1 MSQNPSN
8 LIWIDLEMTGL
19 DPDKNTI
26 IEIATLI
33 TNPDLQVIAQ
43 GPVLAIHQSE
53 EILTGMDEWNTR
65 QHNQSGLVERVRKSQ
80 ITLAMAEESTL
91 NFLRQQVPPNTSP
104 MCGNTVSQDRRF
116 LYRYMPNLESYFHYR
131 HIDVST
137 LKELAKRW
145 LPNLP
150 EFEKESKHLAIDDIY
165 DSLEE
170 LKYYRQHFFRL
181 TD

>member
-1 MSQNPSN
+1 MPQNPSN

-33 TNPDLQVIAQ
+33 TNPDLQVIAE

-53 EILTGMDEWNTR
+53 EILTTMDEWNTH
-65 QHNQSGLVERVRKSQ
+65 QHNQSGLIERVRNSQ
-80 ITLAMAEESTL
+80 VTLAIAEEFTL
-91 NFLRQQVPPNTSP
+91 NFLRQQVPPHTSP

-145 LPNLP
+145 WPNLP
-150 EFEKESKHLAIDDIY
+150 EFQKESKHLAKSDIY

-170 LKYYRQHFFRL
+170 LRYYRQHFFQL
-181 TD
+181 MD

>member
-1 MSQNPSN
+1 MGR
-8 LIWIDLEMTGL
+8 GL

-53 EILTGMDEWNTR
+53 EILIGMDEWNTR
-65 QHNQSGLVERVRKSQ
+65 QHNQSGLVERVRNSQ

-91 NFLRQQVPPNTSP
+91 NFLRQQIPPNTSP

-150 EFEKESKHLAIDDIY
+150 EFEKESKHLAMNDIY

-181 TD
+181 TV

>member
-65 QHNQSGLVERVRKSQ
+65 QHNQSGLVERVRNSQ
-80 ITLAMAEESTL
+80 ITLAIAEESTL
-91 NFLRQQVPPNTSP
+91 DFLRQQIPPNTSP

-150 EFEKESKHLAIDDIY
+150 EFEKESKHLAMNDIY

-181 TD
+181 TV

>member
-65 QHNQSGLVERVRKSQ
+65 QHNQSGLVERVRNSQ
-80 ITLAMAEESTL
+80 ITLAIAEESTL
-91 NFLRQQVPPNTSP
+91 DFLRQQIPPNTSP

-181 TD
+181 TS

>member
-91 NFLRQQVPPNTSP
+91 NLLRQQVPPNTSP

-131 HIDVST
+131 HIFYSI
-137 LKELAKRW
+137 
-145 LPNLP
+145 
-150 EFEKESKHLAIDDIY
+150 S
-165 DSLEE
+165 
-170 LKYYRQHFFRL
+170 
-181 TD
+181 